1 MYEKR
6 IQKKTDHEYI
16 SRYARVMSSRAIKSL
31 LEESN
36 DDMANKC
43 LQYELE
49 LRRGNGNME
58 ELEGAKHEQSD
69 I

>member
-6 IQKKTDHEYI
+6 IQKKTDYEYI
-16 SRYARVMSSRAIKSL
+16 SRYARGMSSRAIKSL

-36 DDMANKC
+36 DEMANKR

-49 LRRGNGNME
+49 LRNGNGNME
-58 ELEGAKHEQSD
+58 ELEGTTHEQSD